1 MPVVLARSARP
12 PGPAAEPAER
22 RPIGQARLPYPTPC
36 CARAQVNSIRRSLG
50 VIAANSSAFGLRQ
63 PHLERTRLCE
73 LADSEL
79 DARYVRQ
86 RGDLQAALAALVK
99 PKVIRGKVGAFALAR
114 GSAGARSLRAL
125 PAAAP

>member
-1 MPVVLARSARP
+1 
-12 PGPAAEPAER
+12 
-22 RPIGQARLPYPTPC
+22 
-36 CARAQVNSIRRSLG
+36 VNSIRRSLG

-125 PAAAP
+125 PAAAPRSCLVLAGWTRRGRCKQRQGRPS